1 MLFRLF
7 GMLVSG
13 ALVGWIAG
21 GLMGERNGLMG
32 NIIIGIIGL
41 VVGGVL
47 FGLLGFYAYGFFAN
61 LVVSVVG
68 ACVFLWLGRR
78 LFR

>member
-13 ALVGWIAG
+13 ALVSWIAG

-32 NIIIGIIGL
+32 NIIIGIIGS

>member
-1 MLFRLF
+1 
-7 GMLVSG
+7 
-13 ALVGWIAG
+13 
-21 GLMGERNGLMG
+21 MGERNGLMG
-32 NIIIGIIGL
+32 NIIIGIIGS

>member
-32 NIIIGIIGL
+32 NIIIGIIDS

>member
-32 NIIIGIIGL
+32 NIIIWIIGS